1 MILRPYQKVAVS
13 DACTALDKHRNTLVV
28 APTGA
33 GKTIMLSALVGERH
47 KKGKRVLVI
56 QHRDELVA
64 QNKEKF
70 EKVNPYITTSIVNGT
85 VKHWDGD
92 AVFSMI
98 QTMSRDRNLR
108 DRPLFDMVVID
119 EGHHAAAPTYTK
131 VINAVREDNDDAEIV
146 GFTATPNRGDGKGL
160 RSIFNNCAHQIELAT
175 LIREGFLVRPKSYIV
190 DLGVGDQLDQVTKRG
205 KEYDMEEV
213 AAIMDR
219 QVINDRIVSEWEDK
233 AGDRKTVVFC
243 STVAH
248 AEHVCDAFVAAGIRA
263 EYVTGETDKQKRAE
277 MLYNLEFGDLQVIV
291 NVAVLTEG
299 FDAPPVSCIVLTR
312 PCSQKGTMVQMI
324 GRGLR
329 ILDPELY
336 PDVIKT
342 DCVVMDFGTSII
354 THGGLD
360 ETANL
365 DGADKS
371 VGGDAPTKICPDCES
386 EVASNTR
393 ICPIC
398 EHEFERKVKDVL
410 ENFEM
415 TEYDLMQMSPFMWI
429 DPFSLHEGNGSAMMA
444 MGFNGFTLVG
454 KVGDYW
460 MAIVKAKN
468 GRPRVVSIGE
478 KVQAM
483 AAGDDFLREI
493 EDSNAANKTKRWLNQ
508 PASAKQKEHLAA
520 NGVTI
525 NMMDFSWT
533 KYKAACCLSYYWNRD
548 GVDKLVVDNW
558 RKLTGSNYK

>member
-175 LIREGFLVRPKSYIV
+175 LIREGFLVRPKSYII
-190 DLGVGDQLDQVTKRG
+190 DLGVGDQLDRVTKRG

-248 AEHVCDAFVAAGIRA
+248 AEHVCDAFVSAGIRA
-263 EYVTGETDKQKRAE
+263 DYVTGETDKQKRAE

-299 FDAPPVSCIVLTR
+299 FDAPPVSCIILTR

-548 GVDKLVVDNW
+548 GVDKLIVDNW
-558 RKLTGSNYK
+558 RKITGSNYT

>member
-1 MILRPYQKVAVS
+1 MILRPYQEVAVS
-13 DACTALDKHRNTLVV
+13 DACNALDKHGNTLIV

-33 GKTIMLSALVGERH
+33 GKTIMLSALVGKRH
-47 KKGKRVLVI
+47 EKGRRVLVI
-56 QHRDELVA
+56 QHRDELVS
-64 QNKEKF
+64 QNKAKF

-85 VKHWDGD
+85 VKHWDGE
-92 AVFSMI
+92 AVFSMV

-108 DRPLFDMVVID
+108 DRPMFDMVVVD
-119 EGHHAAAPTYTK
+119 EGHHAAAPTYMK
-131 VINAVREDNDDAEIV
+131 VINAVLEDNDSAEIV

-160 RSIFNNCAHQIELAT
+160 RSVFNNCAHQIELAT
-175 LIREGFLVRPKSYIV
+175 LIREGFLVRPKSFVI
-190 DLGVGDQLDQVTKRG
+190 DLGVGDQLDNVTKRG

-219 QVINDRIVSEWEDK
+219 QVINDRIVSEWK
-233 AGDRKTVVFC
+233 AKASGRKTVVFC
-243 STVAH
+243 STVSH
-248 AEHVCDAFVAAGIRA
+248 AEHVCDSFINSGVKANF
-263 EYVTGETDKQKRAE
+263 VTGETDKDERAQ
-277 MLYNLEFGDLQVIV
+277 MLHDLEFGDLQVIV

-299 FDAPPVSCIVLTR
+299 FDAPPVSCVILTR

-336 PDVIKT
+336 PNTIKT
-342 DCVVMDFGTSII
+342 DCIVMDFGTSII

-365 DGADKS
+365 DGAHKTE
-371 VGGDAPTKICPDCES
+371 GGEAPTKICPDCGS
-386 EVASNTR
+386 EVSANTR

-398 EHEFERKVKDVL
+398 EHEFQKKVKEALDS
-410 ENFEM
+410 FIM
-415 TEYDLMQMSPFMWI
+415 TEYDLMKLSPFMWI
-429 DPFSLHEGNGSAMMA
+429 DPFGNGNAMMA
-444 MGFNGFTLVG
+444 MGFSGFSLVG
-454 KVGDYW
+454 NIGKYW
-460 MAIVKAKN
+460 IAIVKAQN

-508 PASAKQKEHLAA
+508 AATDKQKEHLRR
-520 NGVTI
+520 NGVQI
-525 NMMDFSWT
+525 SAIDFSWT
-533 KYKAACCLSYYWNRD
+533 KYKAGCCLGYYWNKQKI
-548 GVDKLVVDNW
+548 DKIISEQVK
-558 RKLTGSNYK
+558 KLTGTE

>member
-13 DACTALDKHRNTLVV
+13 DACNALDKHGNTLVV

-33 GKTIMLSALVGERH
+33 GKTIMLSALIGERH
-47 KKGKRVLVI
+47 KAGKRVLVI
-56 QHRDELVA
+56 QHRDELVK
-64 QNKEKF
+64 QNREKF
-70 EKVNPYITTSIVNGT
+70 QKVNPYITTSIVNGT
-85 VKHWDGD
+85 VKHWDGE

-108 DRPLFDMVVID
+108 DRPLFDMVVVD

-131 VINAVREDNDDAEIV
+131 VIDAVREDNEHAEIV

-160 RSIFNNCAHQIELAT
+160 RSVFNNCAHQIELAT
-175 LIREGFLVRPKSYIV
+175 LIREGFLVRPKSYVI
-190 DLGVGDQLDQVTKRG
+190 DLGVSEQLDKVTKRG

-219 QVINDRIVSEWEDK
+219 QVINDRIVAEWQEK

-248 AEHVCDAFVAAGIRA
+248 AEHVCDAFVRQDIKADF
-263 EYVTGETDKQKRAE
+263 VTGETDKDKRAE
-277 MLYNLEFGDLQVIV
+277 MLHNLEFGDLQVIV

-312 PCSQKGTMVQMI
+312 QCSQKGTMVQMI

-336 PDVIKT
+336 PNIIKT
-342 DCVVMDFGTSII
+342 NCVVMDFGTSII

-365 DGADKS
+365 DGSEKS
-371 VGGDAPTKICPDCES
+371 EGGDAPTKICPDCES

-393 ICPIC
+393 VCPIC
-398 EHEFERKVKDVL
+398 EHEFEKRVKEELD
-410 ENFEM
+410 NFVM
-415 TEYDLMQMSPFMWI
+415 TEYDLMQLSPFMWI
-429 DPFSLHEGNGSAMMA
+429 DPYGLGTAMMA
-444 MGFNGFTLVG
+444 TGFNGFSLVG
-454 KVGDYW
+454 KVGEYW
-460 MAIVKAKN
+460 IAIVKAQK
-468 GRPRVVSIGE
+468 GKARVVSIGE

-483 AAGDDFLREI
+483 SAADDFLREI
-493 EDSNAANKTKRWLNQ
+493 EDSSAANKTKRWLNQ
-508 PASAKQKEHLAA
+508 PASHKQKELLRKYD
-520 NGVTI
+520 VEI

-533 KYKAACCLSYYWNRD
+533 KYKAACCLGYYFNRTQI
-548 GVDKLVVDNW
+548 DKLIADNW
-558 RKLTGSNYK
+558 VKLNGGSND

>member
-1 MILRPYQKVAVS
+1 MLLRPYQKVAVS
-13 DACTALDKHRNTLVV
+13 DACKALDKHGNTLVV

-47 KKGKRVLVI
+47 KKGKRILVI
-56 QHRDELVA
+56 QHRDELVK

-131 VINAVREDNDDAEIV
+131 VIEAVREDNDKAEIV

-160 RSIFNNCAHQIELAT
+160 RSVFNNCAHQIELAT
-175 LIREGFLVRPKSYIV
+175 LIREGFLVRPKSYVI
-190 DLGVGDQLDQVTKRG
+190 DLGVGDQLDKVTKRG
-205 KEYDMEEV
+205 KEYDMQEV
-213 AAIMDR
+213 ASIMDR
-219 QVINDRIVSEWEDK
+219 QVINNRIVDEWKEK
-233 AGDRKTVVFC
+233 AGGRKTVVFC
-243 STVAH
+243 STVDH
-248 AEHVCDAFVAAGIRA
+248 AAHVCDAFVMAGIKSN
-263 EYVTGETDKQKRAE
+263 YVTGETDKDERAA
-277 MLYNLEFGDLQVIV
+277 MLYDLEFGDTQVIV

-299 FDAPPVSCIVLTR
+299 FDAPPVSCIILTR

-336 PDVIKT
+336 PNIIKT
-342 DCVVMDFGTSII
+342 DCIVMDFGTSII

-360 ETANL
+360 ESANL
-365 DGADKS
+365 DGVDKS
-371 VGGDAPTKICPDCES
+371 IGGDAPTKVCPDCGS
-386 EVASNTR
+386 EVSANTR
-393 ICPIC
+393 VCPIC
-398 EHEFERKVKDVL
+398 EHEFERKVKDAL
-410 ENFEM
+410 DDFEM

-429 DPFSLHEGNGSAMMA
+429 DPYGLGTAMMA
-444 MGFNGFTLVG
+444 TGFQGFSMVG
-454 KVGDYW
+454 KIGDYW
-460 MAIVKAKN
+460 IGIVKAQH
-468 GRPRVVSIGE
+468 GRARVVSIGD

-483 AAGDDFLREI
+483 AAADDFLREI
-493 EDSNAANKTKRWLNQ
+493 EDSTAANKSKRWLNQ
-508 PASAKQKEHLAA
+508 AATPRQKELLRS
-520 NGVTI
+520 NGVQVSE
-525 NMMDFSWT
+525 MDFSWT
-533 KYKAACCLSYYWNRD
+533 KYKAACCLGYYFNRD
-548 GVDKLVVDNW
+548 QIDRLIADNW
-558 RKLTGSNYK
+558 EKLTGKDYAKM

>member
-1 MILRPYQKVAVS
+1 MILRPYQEVAVS
-13 DACTALDKHRNTLVV
+13 DACNALDKHGNTLIV

-33 GKTIMLSALVGERH
+33 GKTIMLSALVGKRH
-47 KKGKRVLVI
+47 EKGRRVLVI
-56 QHRDELVA
+56 QHRDELVS
-64 QNKEKF
+64 QNKAKF

-85 VKHWDGD
+85 VKHWDGE
-92 AVFSMI
+92 AVFSMV

-108 DRPLFDMVVID
+108 DRPMFDMVVVD
-119 EGHHAAAPTYTK
+119 EGHHAAAPTYMK
-131 VINAVREDNDDAEIV
+131 VINAVLEDNDSAEIV

-160 RSIFNNCAHQIELAT
+160 RSVFNNCAHQIELAT
-175 LIREGFLVRPKSYIV
+175 LIREGFLVRPKSFVI
-190 DLGVGDQLDQVTKRG
+190 DLGVGEQLDNVTKRG

-219 QVINDRIVSEWEDK
+219 QVINDRIVSEWTEK
-233 AGDRKTVVFC
+233 ASGRKTVVFC
-243 STVAH
+243 STVSH
-248 AEHVCDAFVAAGIRA
+248 AEHVCDSFINSGVKANF
-263 EYVTGETDKQKRAE
+263 VTGETDKDERAQ
-277 MLYNLEFGDLQVIV
+277 MLHDLEFGDLQVIV

-299 FDAPPVSCIVLTR
+299 FDAPPVSCVILTR

-336 PDVIKT
+336 PNIVKT
-342 DCVVMDFGTSII
+342 DCIVMDFGTSII

-365 DGADKS
+365 DGAHKS
-371 VGGDAPTKICPDCES
+371 EGGEAPTKICPDCGS
-386 EVASNTR
+386 EVSANTR

-398 EHEFERKVKDVL
+398 EHEFQKKVKEALDSFV
-410 ENFEM
+410 M
-415 TEYDLMQMSPFMWI
+415 TEYDLMKLSPFMWI
-429 DPFSLHEGNGSAMMA
+429 DPFGNGNAMMA
-444 MGFNGFTLVG
+444 MGFSGFTLVG
-454 KVGDYW
+454 NIGEYW
-460 MAIVKAKN
+460 IAIVKAQN

-508 PASAKQKEHLAA
+508 AATDKQKEHLRR
-520 NGVTI
+520 NGVQI
-525 NMMDFSWT
+525 SAIDFSWT
-533 KYKAACCLSYYWNRD
+533 KYKAGCCLGYYWNKQKI
-548 GVDKLVVDNW
+548 DKIISEQVK
-558 RKLTGSNYK
+558 KLTGTE

>member
-1 MILRPYQKVAVS
+1 MLLRPYQKVAVS
-13 DACTALDKHRNTLVV
+13 DACKALDKHGNTLVV

-47 KKGKRVLVI
+47 KKGKRILVI
-56 QHRDELVA
+56 QHRDELVK

-70 EKVNPYITTSIVNGT
+70 ERVNPYITTSIVNGT

-131 VINAVREDNDDAEIV
+131 VIEAVREDNDKAEIV

-160 RSIFNNCAHQIELAT
+160 RSVFNNCAHQIELAT
-175 LIREGFLVRPKSYIV
+175 LIREGFLVRPKSYVI
-190 DLGVGDQLDQVTKRG
+190 DLGVGDQLDKVTKRG
-205 KEYDMEEV
+205 KEYDMQEV
-213 AAIMDR
+213 ASIMDR
-219 QVINDRIVSEWEDK
+219 QVINNRIVDEWKEK
-233 AGDRKTVVFC
+233 AGGRKTVVFC

-248 AEHVCDAFVAAGIRA
+248 AAHVCDAFVTAGIKSN
-263 EYVTGETDKQKRAE
+263 YVTGETDKDERAA
-277 MLYNLEFGDLQVIV
+277 MLYDLEFGDTQVIV

-299 FDAPPVSCIVLTR
+299 FDAPPVSCIILTR

-336 PDVIKT
+336 PNIIKT
-342 DCVVMDFGTSII
+342 DCIVMDFGTSII

-360 ETANL
+360 ESANL
-365 DGADKS
+365 DGVDKS
-371 VGGDAPTKICPDCES
+371 IGGDAPTKVCPDCGS
-386 EVASNTR
+386 EVSANTR
-393 ICPIC
+393 VCPIC
-398 EHEFERKVKDVL
+398 EHEFERKVKDAL
-410 ENFEM
+410 DDFEM

-429 DPFSLHEGNGSAMMA
+429 DPYGLGTAMMA
-444 MGFNGFTLVG
+444 TGFQGFSMVG
-454 KVGDYW
+454 KIGDYW
-460 MAIVKAKN
+460 IGIVKAQH
-468 GRPRVVSIGE
+468 GRARVVSIGD

-483 AAGDDFLREI
+483 AAADDFLREI
-493 EDSNAANKTKRWLNQ
+493 EDSTAANKSKRWLNQ
-508 PASAKQKEHLAA
+508 AATPKQKELLRS
-520 NGVTI
+520 NGVQVSE
-525 NMMDFSWT
+525 MDFSWT
-533 KYKAACCLSYYWNRD
+533 KYKAACCLGYYFNRD
-548 GVDKLVVDNW
+548 QIDRLIADNW
-558 RKLTGSNYK
+558 EKLTGKDYAKM

>member
-1 MILRPYQKVAVS
+1 MILRPYQEVAVS
-13 DACTALDKHRNTLVV
+13 DACNALDKHGNTLIV

-33 GKTIMLSALVGERH
+33 GKTIMLSALVGKRH
-47 KKGKRVLVI
+47 EKGRRVLVI
-56 QHRDELVA
+56 QHRDELVS
-64 QNKEKF
+64 QNKAKF

-85 VKHWDGD
+85 VKHWDGE
-92 AVFSMI
+92 AVFSMV

-108 DRPLFDMVVID
+108 DRPMFDMVVVD
-119 EGHHAAAPTYTK
+119 EGHHAAAPTYMK
-131 VINAVREDNDDAEIV
+131 VINAVLEDNDSAEIV

-160 RSIFNNCAHQIELAT
+160 RSVFNNCAHQIELAT
-175 LIREGFLVRPKSYIV
+175 LIREGFLVRPKSFVI
-190 DLGVGDQLDQVTKRG
+190 DLGVGEQLDNVTKRG

-219 QVINDRIVSEWEDK
+219 QVINDRIVSEWTEK
-233 AGDRKTVVFC
+233 ASGRKTVVFC
-243 STVAH
+243 STVSH
-248 AEHVCDAFVAAGIRA
+248 AEHVCDSFINSGVKANF
-263 EYVTGETDKQKRAE
+263 VTGETDKDERAQ
-277 MLYNLEFGDLQVIV
+277 MLHDLEFGDLQVIV

-299 FDAPPVSCIVLTR
+299 FDAPPVSCVILTR

-336 PDVIKT
+336 PNTVKT
-342 DCVVMDFGTSII
+342 DCIVMDFGTSII

-365 DGADKS
+365 DGAHKTE
-371 VGGDAPTKICPDCES
+371 GGEAPTKICPDCGS
-386 EVASNTR
+386 EVSANTR

-398 EHEFERKVKDVL
+398 EHEFQKKVKEALDSFV
-410 ENFEM
+410 M
-415 TEYDLMQMSPFMWI
+415 TEYDLMKLSPFMWI
-429 DPFSLHEGNGSAMMA
+429 DPFGNGNAMMA
-444 MGFNGFTLVG
+444 MGFSGFTLVG
-454 KVGDYW
+454 NIGEYW
-460 MAIVKAKN
+460 IAIVKAQN

-508 PASAKQKEHLAA
+508 AATDKQKDHLRR
-520 NGVTI
+520 NGVQI
-525 NMMDFSWT
+525 SAIDFSWT
-533 KYKAACCLSYYWNRD
+533 KYKAGCCLGYYWNKEKI
-548 GVDKLVVDNW
+548 DKIISEQVK
-558 RKLTGSNYK
+558 KLTGIE

>member
-13 DACTALDKHRNTLVV
+13 DACKALDKHGNTLVV

-56 QHRDELVA
+56 QHRDELVE
-64 QNKEKF
+64 QNKDKF

-131 VINAVREDNDDAEIV
+131 VIDAVLEDNDKAEIV

-160 RSIFNNCAHQIELAT
+160 RSVFNNCAHQIELAT
-175 LIREGFLVRPKSYIV
+175 LIREGFLVRPKSYVI
-190 DLGVGDQLDQVTKRG
+190 DLGVGDQLDNVRKRG

-219 QVINDRIVSEWEDK
+219 QVINNRIVDEWQDK

-248 AEHVCDAFVAAGIRA
+248 AEHVCEAFLNAGIKA
-263 EYVTGETDKQKRAE
+263 NFVIGETPKDERAA
-277 MLYNLEFGDLQVIV
+277 MLHDLEFGDTQVIV
-291 NVAVLTEG
+291 NVMVLTEG
-299 FDAPPVSCIVLTR
+299 FDAPPVSCIILTR

-336 PDVIKT
+336 PNTIKT
-342 DCVVMDFGTSII
+342 DCVVMDFGTSIL
-354 THGGLD
+354 THGALD

-365 DGADKS
+365 DGRPKDPDAE
-371 VGGDAPTKICPDCES
+371 APTKKCPECDS
-386 EVASNTR
+386 EVPLNIR
-393 ICPIC
+393 VCPIC
-398 EHEFERKVKDVL
+398 EYEFQNKIKEELDSFV
-410 ENFEM
+410 M

-429 DPFSLHEGNGSAMMA
+429 DAFGNGNAMMA
-444 MGFNGFTLVG
+444 MGFSGFTLVG
-454 KVGDYW
+454 NIGEYW
-460 MAIVKAKN
+460 IAIVKAQN
-468 GRPRVVSIGE
+468 GRPRVVSIGD

-493 EDSNAANKTKRWLNQ
+493 EDSNAANKSKRWLNQ
-508 PASAKQKEHLAA
+508 AATDKQKDHLRR
-520 NGVTI
+520 NGVQI
-525 NMMDFSWT
+525 SAIDFSWT
-533 KYKAACCLSYYWNRD
+533 KYKAGCCLSYYWNKQKI
-548 GVDKLVVDNW
+548 DKIIFE
-558 RKLTGSNYK
+558 RIKLMEIQDE